1 MYLWL
6 ILSKINHLVK
16 LLSSEQHLD
25 DLQTNILF
33 CNLSG
38 WNCDC
43 YDHQLRWKDWDLKHT
58 WCVARWCR
66 SWQSGARIHRCPKPI
81 SVLARRRKV
90 AVRVRQSQSARAVW
104 SREMRRSPGFLLVRL
119 AVFGQGF
126 WSGVATPFVTRT
138 KNWQFG

>member
-43 YDHQLRWKDWDLKHT
+43 YDHQLRWEDWDLKQT

-66 SWQSGARIHRCPKPI
+66 SWQRGARIRRCPKPI
-81 SVLARRRKV
+81 SVLARGHEIKG
-90 AVRVRQSQSARAVW
+90 RVGA
-104 SREMRRSPGFLLVRL
+104 SPYGSKDYAGPSKDSSKGKFLLFIFSSSCHQQKYHDL
-119 AVFGQGF
+119 I
-126 WSGVATPFVTRT
+126 
-138 KNWQFG
+138 

>member
-43 YDHQLRWKDWDLKHT
+43 YDHQLRWEDWDLKQT

-66 SWQSGARIHRCPKPI
+66 SWQRGARIRRCPKPI

-90 AVRVRQSQSARAVW
+90 AVRVRQSQSARAVG

-119 AVFGQGF
+119 VVFGQG
-126 WSGVATPFVTRT
+126 
-138 KNWQFG
+138 